1 MSVIVF
7 DEMHEYQSEEIKEL
21 INKYHAELRRCAR
34 KEVAHILVR
43 LYELWEKLKELLP
56 EHPEVIHPAAKLKQ
70 SKQRIHSLVTI
81 RKPMMIRARTC
92 C

>member
-1 MSVIVF
+1 MILF
-7 DEMHEYQSEEIKEL
+7 DEYMEALEDLYQKVVDKWEEIKEL
-21 INKYHAELRRCAR
+21 MYD
-34 KEVAHILVR
+34 
-43 LYELWEKLKELLP
+43 LLP

>member
-1 MSVIVF
+1 MLWA
-7 DEMHEYQSEEIKEL
+7 EEVYKMFFTEEEL
-21 INKYHAELRRCAR
+21 KAFQ
-34 KEVAHILVR
+34 
-43 LYELWEKLKELLP
+43 EKLMHTWESLKEELLLVHYVEP
-56 EHPEVIHPAAKLKQ
+56 IHPAAKLKH